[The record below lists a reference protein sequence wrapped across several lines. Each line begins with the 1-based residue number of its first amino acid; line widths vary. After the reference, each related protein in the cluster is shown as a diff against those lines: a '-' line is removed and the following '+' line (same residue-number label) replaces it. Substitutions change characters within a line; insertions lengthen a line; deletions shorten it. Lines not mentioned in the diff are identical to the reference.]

1 MNSQDSAILAV
12 LMFPLA
18 GGVLGFYIGKSS
30 KRFRNHFMD
39 VIMLLE
45 LALMGYLAY
54 LVFDKGQV
62 LSVLLLRMANLR
74 VSFLLDEMRILLCIL
89 VTVVFMVMF
98 WFMKESFWREAH
110 SNRFYFIYTVVY
122 VTVLG
127 ALMTDSLFNYSLFTV
142 LAFLC
147 IYPLTV
153 HRQDKNAMKNA
164 KIYLVF
170 LVTAVVLAVSGCVLL
185 LNEIGD
191 TGYHALYAVAME
203 GVAREIVLPA
213 GILIMFA
220 FAICAG
226 IFPLQYMI
234 TRGSSYSMMEVSAIL
249 AGVASKLGIIGLM
262 VLASNV
268 FFNMAA
274 YGRCLLVLGLATVIW
289 GILISLTA
297 SDIRKIIMGV
307 NVATNGFNTLGISLM
322 VLCGDSNGYA
332 VRSSVYM
339 LFVSSMSLLAL
350 YMVALEQ
357 IRKMRTFEIKGLI
370 SSGRENKCMEVVCF
384 LACASIAGVPGTAGF
399 LSHALLY
406 KTILVN
412 LRWRWLI
419 VLYIILW
426 AFLATAV
433 ARIFMKLFVS
443 EREKAFRIM
452 TEEGEAVNM
461 QKEADD
467 ERRIEEDKTK
477 KNPYRS
483 GELLLLFLGL
493 LQIVVG
499 VLPNQFF
506 DKMASAIVEYSNG
519 ENFLDAVPY
528 YTSDIGIAVLIVA
541 VLTILLYLNLIHGI
555 LLRGVRNK
563 KNQELKEKAN
573 N

>member
-1 MNSQDSAILAV
+1 MSGQDSGILAV

-18 GGVLGFYIGKSS
+18 GGVLGFCIGKSS

-45 LALMGYLAY
+45 MALMGYLAY

-62 LSVLLLRMANLR
+62 LSVLLLRLANLR
-74 VSFLLDEMRILLCIL
+74 VSFLLDGMRVLLCIL
-89 VTVVFMVMF
+89 VTIVFMVMF

-122 VTVLG
+122 VTVLA

-142 LAFLC
+142 LAFLF

-153 HRQDKNAMKNA
+153 HRQDENAMKNA

-170 LVTAVVLAVSGCVLL
+170 LVAAVVLAVAGCVLL
-185 LNEIGD
+185 LAEIGD
-191 TGYHALYAVAME
+191 TGYHALYAVAV
-203 GVAREIVLPA
+203 GGGYQGITLFA

-220 FAICAG
+220 FAVCAG
-226 IFPLQYMI
+226 IFPLQCMI

-268 FFNMAA
+268 FPYMAV
-274 YGRCLLVLGLATVIW
+274 YGRCLLVLGLATIIW
-289 GILISLTA
+289 GILLSLTA

-322 VLCGDSNGYA
+322 VLCGNSNGYA

-339 LFVSSMSLLAL
+339 LFASSMSLLAL

-357 IRKMRTFEIKGLI
+357 IRKMKTFEIKGLI
-370 SSGRENKCMEVVCF
+370 SSGRENKCMALVCF

-399 LSHALLY
+399 LSHVLLY

-443 EREKAFRIM
+443 AREKAFRIM

-467 ERRIEEDKTK
+467 ERLIEEDKTK

-506 DKMASAIVEYSNG
+506 DKMAGAIVEYSNG
-519 ENFLDAVPY
+519 ENFLDAIPY
-528 YTSDIGIAVLIVA
+528 YTSDIGIAALIVA
-541 VLTILLYLNLIHGI
+541 VLTVLLYLNLIHGI
-555 LLRGVRNK
+555 LLREVRNK
-563 KNQELKEKAN
+563 KNRELKEKM
-573 N
+573 